1 MQIVLQLSHRGQWF
15 MYQASGIAS
24 RYLDNKQWLFNQN
37 VLFHVLVSCETDKDS
52 KIHLLW
58 RTNFT
63 LSSIEQ

>member
-37 VLFHVLVSCETDKDS
+37 VLFHVLVSGETDKDS
-52 KIHLLW
+52 KIPLKELYQP
-58 RTNFT
+58 TVEN
-63 LSSIEQ
+63 E